1 MFAGP
6 GTGKSTTSAAVFSL
20 LKMHGVN
27 AELITE
33 FAKDL
38 TWEKRHMTMS
48 NQYYIWAKQHHRM
61 WRIKDQVEV
70 MVTDSPL
77 LLGLIYGGEKPDC
90 FNETVL
96 HSFNEFNNVNY
107 FLLREKKYNPKGRIQ
122 TEEEAKELDGEIS
135 LMLSGNSIGFNTVH
149 GNFAGANTIAE
160 CVLRRLGK
168 EMEIQLNT
176 PLITVNPYSEV
187 ILGTA
192 FNPWVETTKEEI
204 YNAMLMPGEYVERDG
219 KFYIKRGML
228 DGYICEEY
236 YQSLETQKK
245 GDQNV

>member
-1 MFAGP
+1 MSKPIVINMFAGP

-48 NQYYIWAKQHHRM
+48 NQYYIWGKQHHRM

-77 LLGLIYGGEKPDC
+77 LLGLIYGEDNPDC
-90 FNETVL
+90 FNATVL
-96 HSFNEFNNVNY
+96 HSFNEFNNMNY
-107 FLLREKKYNPKGRIQ
+107 FLMRVKEYNPKGRVQ
-122 TEEEAKELDGEIS
+122 SETKAKELDNEIS
-135 LMLSGNSIGFNTVH
+135 TMLVENNIRFKI
-149 GNFAGANTIAE
+149 AGASYEGVNDITNR
-160 CVLRRLGK
+160 VLRKLGK
-168 EMEIQLNT
+168 EMEIRLNVS
-176 PLITVNPYSEV
+176 LIAVNPCSEV
-187 ILGTA
+187 ILDKV
-192 FNPWVETTKEEI
+192 FNPWIETTKKEI
-204 YNAMLMPGEYVERDG
+204 YNAMLMPGEYIEKDG

-228 DGYICEEY
+228 DGYICE
-236 YQSLETQKK
+236 
-245 GDQNV
+245 